1 MDAFGI
7 GRAPQPA
14 VVFVMADGKMAP
26 RQVMMGVQDWEFTEI
41 VSGLQPGD
49 EVVLLPSTSLLMSQ
63 QALRDRF
70 SRFSSIPGTSRR

>member
-1 MDAFGI
+1 
-7 GRAPQPA
+7 
-14 VVFVMADGKMAP
+14 
-26 RQVMMGVQDWEFTEI
+26 VQDWEFTEI

>member
-1 MDAFGI
+1 
-7 GRAPQPA
+7 
-14 VVFVMADGKMAP
+14 MADEQMEP

-41 VSGLQPGD
+41 VSGLHPGD

-70 SRFSSIPGTSRR
+70 SRFSSIPGTSNRR